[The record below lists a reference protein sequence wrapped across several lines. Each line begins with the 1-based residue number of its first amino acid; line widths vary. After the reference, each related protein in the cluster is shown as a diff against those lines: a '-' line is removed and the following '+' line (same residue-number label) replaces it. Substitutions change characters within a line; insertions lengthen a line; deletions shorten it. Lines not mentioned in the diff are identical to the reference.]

1 MLPGFEEITQDLSD
15 YEKTNLL
22 PVFVASLATK
32 HGPNHAI
39 TNKQIIKAL
48 AGRRIAVKDAQVRK
62 IISYIRSHGLLPGLV
77 ASSKGYYVTVDPDE
91 MARYIESLE
100 GRETKIRIIK
110 NRMIEYRK
118 QLLSGRQTPLFT
130 L

>member
-15 YEKTNLL
+15 YEKTHLL
-22 PVFVASLATK
+22 PVFVASLGTK
-32 HGPNHAI
+32 HGAHHAI
-39 TNKQIIKAL
+39 TNKEIIKAL
-48 AGRRIAVKDAQVRK
+48 ANRRIVVKDAQVRK

-91 MARYIESLE
+91 MSRYIESLE
-100 GRETKIRIIK
+100 GRETKIRLIK
-110 NRMIEYRK
+110 HRMIEYRK

-130 L
+130 